1 MSNLGE
7 CEVEWVLLSS
17 PTFDQKNRV
26 GSTNQRIADTL
37 DWAEKWTTKNGRNQ
51 IQFYFLRREEN
62 IFFFLNQLIFE
73 SRYISG
79 PDWLSNTKT
88 NLPVY
93 RTEKQRWKEIKHKL
107 KRTLRDLISNILLEQ
122 LLRTRQM
129 ESFIMQRENQMVL
142 HALSR

>member
-1 MSNLGE
+1 MWSGMSFALISHFWPKKSSRIDQSE
-7 CEVEWVLLSS
+7 DRRHPRLSREVNH
-17 PTFDQKNRV
+17 K
-26 GSTNQRIADTL
+26 
-37 DWAEKWTTKNGRNQ
+37 KWKKSNS
-51 IQFYFLRREEN
+51 IL
-62 IFFFLNQLIFE
+62 FFETRKKKIFLNQLIFE
-73 SRYISG
+73 SRYIPG
-79 PDWLSNTKT
+79 PDRLSNTKT

-107 KRTLRDLISNILLEQ
+107 KTTLRDLISNILLEQ